1 MTPSRSTVLPP
12 LALQPYPTPPY
23 FSDNNF
29 NATQEN
35 DKASFEFTLSTTKDA
50 IQAQKRQLAQIMDEL
65 NDERASLRSEEKSF
79 NKGASDL
86 TRQLEEER
94 KALDEATRRRE
105 EVLVKKREVELA
117 IVEVRNE
124 LAETA
129 ETLKLRQSRQSPS
142 RIFVSSSASPLHP
155 SSY

>member
-1 MTPSRSTVLPP
+1 MTPSRSSVLPP
-12 LALQPYPTPPY
+12 LPLQPYPTPPY
-23 FSDNNF
+23 FSDPNF
-29 NATQEN
+29 TATQEN
-35 DKASFEFTLSTTKDA
+35 DKASLDFTLSTTKDA
-50 IQAQKRQLAQIMDEL
+50 ILARQRQLTQIMDDL
-65 NDERASLRSEEKSF
+65 NDERTALVSEEKNF
-79 NKGASDL
+79 HKGASDL

-129 ETLKLRQSRQSPS
+129 ETLKLRQSSQSS
-142 RIFVSSSASPLHP
+142 LSHSHNVNFLSIPLI
-155 SSY
+155 ST